1 MLLTLG
7 TRMHTVSK
15 RSLAPDLARGLML
28 MLIALSHAHQFIRG
42 HPTTHRNYPTDG
54 STLDLAVAGVQMVF
68 VDGQPLPLFAALF
81 GYGLVQMAGRQPTWP
96 AARWAVIKRCF
107 WMIVLG
113 GLHAHFLFEADILGT
128 YGLLGLILVGTMVW
142 RDQSLLALAG
152 GWMVVYL
159 TYVILSA
166 FQVIKDDGVFPE
178 GIETWA
184 LHSVLWPVKVLVPVV
199 LGMWAAR
206 HKMLMEPEKH
216 VRFLRNVAVWG
227 IGFMIVGSLPLALVV
242 AQVIPGV
249 PMPLIILH
257 SVSVLPGGLGYAAL
271 MGWISAL
278 VKKPNLLMEAI
289 AATGERSLTN
299 YVLQSVSWLLV
310 FTIGGLGYQIG
321 VAQASLVGLLTW
333 LATVVLSFGMHL
345 AGIRGPLEVLL
356 RFLTYGRRKKKPAP
370 PVAPPPPPVMAEQYR

>member
-7 TRMHTVSK
+7 TRMNTVGK

-54 STLDLAVAGVQMVF
+54 DSLDLAIAGVQMVF

-81 GYGLVQMAGRQPTWP
+81 GYGLVQLAGRQPTWP
-96 AARWAVIKRCF
+96 AARWTVVKRCF

-159 TYVILSA
+159 AYVVLSA
-166 FQVIKDDGVFPE
+166 FRVIKVDGVFPE
-178 GIETWA
+178 GIATWA
-184 LHSVLWPVKVLVPVV
+184 LHSVAWPAAVLVPVV

-206 HKMLMEPEKH
+206 HKMLMEPERH
-216 VRFLRNVAVWG
+216 VRVLRNVAIGG
-227 IGFMIVGSLPLALVV
+227 ISFMIVGSLPLALTV
-242 AQVIPGV
+242 AQVLPGV
-249 PMPLIILH
+249 PMPLVVLH
-257 SVSVLPGGLGYAAL
+257 TVSVLPGGLGYAAL
-271 MGWISAL
+271 MGWISAR
-278 VKKPNLLMEAI
+278 VKKPNLLMVAI

-299 YVLQSVSWLLV
+299 YILQSVSWTLV
-310 FTIGGLGYQIG
+310 FTIGGLGYRIG
-321 VAQASLVGLLTW
+321 VAEASLVGLLTW
-333 LATVVLSFGMHL
+333 LATVVLSLGMHL

-356 RFLTYGRRKKKPAP
+356 RFLTYGRREKKPGARPPLPPAP
-370 PVAPPPPPVMAEQYR
+370 VLAQQPR

>member
-1 MLLTLG
+1 MP
-7 TRMHTVSK
+7 TVSK

-54 STLDLAVAGVQMVF
+54 SSLDTAIAGVQMVF

-81 GYGLVQMAGRQPTWP
+81 GYGLVQMAGRQASWP
-96 AARWAVIKRCF
+96 AARWVVIKRCF

-128 YGLLGLILVGTMVW
+128 YGLLGLILVSTMVW

-152 GWMVVYL
+152 GWMAVYFS
-159 TYVILSA
+159 YVILSA
-166 FQVIKDDGVFPE
+166 LGIIKVDGVFPE
-178 GIETWA
+178 GIATWA
-184 LHSVLWPVKVLVPVV
+184 LHSVAWPAAVLVPVV

-206 HKMLMEPEKH
+206 HKMLMEPERH
-216 VRFLRNVAVWG
+216 VRFLRNVAIWG
-227 IGFMIVGSLPLALVV
+227 IGFMIVGSLPLALTV
-242 AQVIPGV
+242 AKVIDPV
-249 PMPLIILH
+249 PLPLAILH
-257 SVSVLPGGLGYAAL
+257 TFSVLPGGLGYAAL
-271 MGWISAL
+271 MGWISAR
-278 VKKPNLLMEAI
+278 VKKPNMLMVAV

-299 YVLQSVSWLLV
+299 YILQSVSWTLV
-310 FTIGGLGYQIG
+310 FTIGGVGYEIG
-321 VAQASLVGLLTW
+321 VAQASLIGLLTW

-356 RFLTYGRRKKKPAP
+356 RFLTYGRRKKQAPPAP
-370 PVAPPPPPVMAEQYR
+370 QPAPAMAEHSS